1 MADKVVLDGELSLNI
16 PLDGE
21 AGTVIKVG
29 HDTGIDTIVFNAD
42 YTLTFNMTNGETFT
56 TGSIRGEQGQTG
68 AKGDK
73 GDAGDDYILTQQDK
87 EDIANLIEKPWELIE
102 DFTLEEESGFD
113 KSAEPDGTP
122 YNFRSAYIRIT
133 VPPNSTIMSSGYGR
147 WYFVDENG
155 ISITAE
161 TGRYNNNVN
170 QRCKTILIER
180 NANMAFANY
189 NSYTATGDR
198 GMWGYKNITGISF
211 NFGNIRRIYTNTQD
225 NEPAG
230 ARIEIYAQRA

>member
-21 AGTVIKVG
+21 AGTVIEVG
-29 HDTGIDTIVFNAD
+29 HGTGIDTIVFNAD

-68 AKGDK
+68 AK
-73 GDAGDDYILTQQDK
+73 GDDYILTQQDK

-122 YNFRSAYIRIT
+122 YNFRSAYVRIT
-133 VPPNSTIMSSGYGR
+133 VPPNSTSVTSGYGR
-147 WYFVDENG
+147 WYFVDEN
-155 ISITAE
+155 
-161 TGRYNNNVN
+161 NVTLN
-170 QRCKTILIER
+170 TESGKYTTSNAQTCKTILIER
-180 NANMAFANY
+180 NANMALANLNAY
-189 NSYTATGDR
+189 SSTGGR
-198 GMWGYKNITGISF
+198 GMWGI
-211 NFGNIRRIYTNTQD
+211 
-225 NEPAG
+225 
-230 ARIEIYAQRA
+230 